1 MNQQS
6 VFVHDETLI
15 FHKNGSPIE
24 FQMGSPDWYCW
35 VETASTYA
43 FHSPEGSFTAYQEQ
57 AGNRRGGCYWK
68 ACCQRGGKLSSVY
81 LGKAELCW
89 LLVISAR
96 SIRPLSAPSHV
107 SRRLPIPQMKSTIK
121 MHSSDYP
128 IIFKKGSRTLCMGFL
143 PSSSG

>member
-1 MNQQS
+1 VLHANAGQTPLEILKQLELHNESVVLFLVDQHVPDMNGACL
-6 VFVHDETLI
+6 T
-15 FHKNGSPIE
+15 
-24 FQMGSPDWYCW
+24 
-35 VETASTYA
+35 
-43 FHSPEGSFTAYQEQ
+43 
-57 AGNRRGGCYWK
+57 GGIW
-68 ACCQRGGKLSSVY
+68 
-81 LGKAELCW
+81 LCW

>member
-35 VETASTYA
+35 VETASTFA

-81 LGKAELCW
+81 LGKAERLTPQRLKAAAT
-89 LLVISAR
+89 LLAHEEDEERWQQGPEVVTSE
-96 SIRPLSAPSHV
+96 PS
-107 SRRLPIPQMKSTIK
+107 
-121 MHSSDYP
+121 P
-128 IIFKKGSRTLCMGFL
+128 IITA
-143 PSSSG
+143 PAIP